1 MHTPEHPG
9 SHEHPG
15 DHHDSDA
22 TGEHESPPPDNEVR
36 LRTLIDRHIGEAI
49 RERRSIDHEIAR
61 AVAAAVHDLTAP
73 ACQDQLL
80 RFILLG
86 ADGAP
91 QLREEL
97 LHQLDAGDLPDPLP
111 RWACWLLLHHAHAD
125 PALSEQLPTD
135 GDGLHVYLA
144 YIRPDM
150 PAPGDADQRLEEF
163 AAIYR
168 GSFPDAAAVVRGMS
182 PLDDWE
188 TAIYAVAD
196 EQGCRDYVRFDEAA
210 LIQHIINSW
219 DVIPYG
225 GRYHVF
231 D

>member
-1 MHTPEHPG
+1 MPPEHPR
-9 SHEHPG
+9 SHEHPDDRHG
-15 DHHDSDA
+15 SDS
-22 TGEHESPPPDNEVR
+22 TEEQEPPVLDSEAR
-36 LRTLIDRHIGEAI
+36 LRALVDRHIGEAI
-49 RERRSIDHEIAR
+49 RECRSIDHEIAR
-61 AVAAAVHDLTAP
+61 AIAAAMHDLTAP

-86 ADGAP
+86 AEGAP

-97 LHQLDAGDLPDPLP
+97 LHQLDGGDLPDPLP

-135 GDGLHVYLA
+135 GDGLHVYLTH
-144 YIRPDM
+144 IRPDM
-150 PAPGDADQRLEEF
+150 PEPGDTDQRLVDF

-168 GSFPDAAAVVRGMS
+168 GGFPDAEAVVRGMS

-196 EQGCRDYVRFDEAA
+196 EHGCRDYVRFDETA

-219 DVIPYG
+219 DVIPDA